1 MVLSSLS
8 DSELIRLY
16 IIENESAFEVLLNR
30 YKNQLFK
37 FIYLKVKDVDLA
49 NDIFQES
56 FIKVVQNIK
65 AGKYND
71 EGKFLPWATRIAQ
84 NLVIDHYRKQ
94 GKVRVFSE
102 RNTFNEDFGIFQRI
116 ACEDKNYLQEKS
128 TQELAQQLI
137 DLLHHL
143 PKVQREIVE
152 MRIFH
157 DLSFKEIA
165 ESEKIS
171 INTALGRMRY
181 ALINLRKLLEENE
194 IVTHFA

>member
-16 IIENESAFEVLLNR
+16 INENESAFEVLLNR
-30 YKNQLFK
+30 YKKQLFK
-37 FIYLKVKDVDLA
+37 FIFMKVKDVDLA
-49 NDIFQES
+49 NDIFQEC

-65 AGKYND
+65 AGKYNE

-94 GKVRVFSE
+94 GKVRIFSE
-102 RNTFNEDFGIFQRI
+102 RNSFNEDFGIFQRI
-116 ACEDKNYLQEKS
+116 ACEDKNYVQEKS
-128 TQELAQQLI
+128 TQELEQQLS
-137 DLLHHL
+137 DLLNHL

-152 MRIFH
+152 KRIFH

-165 ESEKIS
+165 ESENIS

-194 IVTHFA
+194 IVTHFS

>member
-1 MVLSSLS
+1 
-8 DSELIRLY
+8 
-16 IIENESAFEVLLNR
+16 
-30 YKNQLFK
+30 
-37 FIYLKVKDVDLA
+37 
-49 NDIFQES
+49 
-56 FIKVVQNIK
+56 
-65 AGKYND
+65 
-71 EGKFLPWATRIAQ
+71 
-84 NLVIDHYRKQ
+84 VIDHYRKQ

-116 ACEDKNYLQEKS
+116 ACENKNYLQEKS

>member
-16 IIENESAFEVLLNR
+16 INENESAFEVLLNR

-37 FIYLKVKDVDLA
+37 FIYLKVKDLDLA

-65 AGKYND
+65 AGKYNE

>member
-16 IIENESAFEVLLNR
+16 ISQNERAFEVLLRR
-30 YKNQLFK
+30 YKNQVYK
-37 FIYLKVKDVDLA
+37 FIYLKVKDADLA

-65 AGKYND
+65 AGKYNE

-84 NLVIDHYRKQ
+84 NLVIDYYRKHK
-94 GKVRVFSE
+94 KVRIFSE
-102 RNTFNEDFGIFQRI
+102 RNAFNEDFGIFQRI
-116 ACEDKNYLQEKS
+116 ACEDKNYLQKKS
-128 TQELAQQLI
+128 TEELEEQLVE
-137 DLLHHL
+137 LLNHL

-152 MRIFH
+152 LRIFH

-181 ALINLRKLLEENE
+181 ALMNLRKLLEENE

>member
-16 IIENESAFEVLLNR
+16 INENESAFEALLNR

-56 FIKVVQNIK
+56 FIKIVQNIK
-65 AGKYND
+65 AGKYNE

-84 NLVIDHYRKQ
+84 NLVIDYYRKQ

-102 RNTFNEDFGIFQRI
+102 RNSFNEDFGIFQRI
-116 ACEDKNYLQEKS
+116 ACENKNYLQEKS
-128 TQELAQQLI
+128 TQELEQQLI

>member
-1 MVLSSLS
+1 V
-8 DSELIRLY
+8 Y
-16 IIENESAFEVLLNR
+16 
-30 YKNQLFK
+30 K
-37 FIYLKVKDVDLA
+37 FIYLKVKDADLA
-49 NDIFQES
+49 NDIFQDS

-65 AGKYND
+65 AGKYNE

-84 NLVIDHYRKQ
+84 NLVIDYYRKQ
-94 GKVRVFSE
+94 GKVRVLSE

-116 ACEDKNYLQEKS
+116 ACENKNYLQQRS
-128 TQELAQQLI
+128 SMELDKQLVE
-137 DLLHHL
+137 LMNHL

-152 MRIFH
+152 LRIFH

-181 ALINLRKLLEENE
+181 ALINLRKMLEENQ

>member
-16 IIENESAFEVLLNR
+16 ISQNERAFEVLLRR
-30 YKNQLFK
+30 YKNQVYK
-37 FIYLKVKDVDLA
+37 FIYLKVKDADLA

-65 AGKYND
+65 AGKYNE

-84 NLVIDHYRKQ
+84 NLVIDYYRKHK
-94 GKVRVFSE
+94 KVRIFSE
-102 RNTFNEDFGIFQRI
+102 RNAFNEDFGIFQRI
-116 ACEDKNYLQEKS
+116 ACEDKNYLQKKS
-128 TQELAQQLI
+128 TEELEEQLVE
-137 DLLHHL
+137 LLNHL

-152 MRIFH
+152 LRIFH

>member
-16 IIENESAFEVLLNR
+16 INENERAFEVLLKR
-30 YKNQLFK
+30 YKNQVYK

-65 AGKYND
+65 AGKYNE

-84 NLVIDHYRKQ
+84 NLVIDYYRKH
-94 GKVRVFSE
+94 GKVRIFSE
-102 RNTFNEDFGIFQRI
+102 RNAFNEDFGIFQRI
-116 ACEDKNYLQEKS
+116 ACEDKNYLQKKS
-128 TQELAQQLI
+128 TEELEEQLV
-137 DLLHHL
+137 DLLNHL
-143 PKVQREIVE
+143 PKVHREIVE
-152 MRIFH
+152 LRIFH

-171 INTALGRMRY
+171 INTALGRMLY

>member
-1 MVLSSLS
+1 M
-8 DSELIRLY
+8 
-16 IIENESAFEVLLNR
+16 
-30 YKNQLFK
+30 
-37 FIYLKVKDVDLA
+37 
-49 NDIFQES
+49 QETY
-56 FIKVVQNIK
+56 IK
-65 AGKYND
+65 ALDVINQGKYNE

-84 NLVIDHYRKQ
+84 NLVIDYYRKHK
-94 GKVRVFSE
+94 KVRIFSE

-116 ACEDKNYLQEKS
+116 ACEDKNYLQKKS
-128 TQELAQQLI
+128 TEELEEQLVE
-137 DLLHHL
+137 LMNHL

-152 MRIFH
+152 LRIFH

>member
-16 IIENESAFEVLLNR
+16 INDNERAFEVLLKR
-30 YKNQLFK
+30 YKNQVYK
-37 FIYLKVKDVDLA
+37 FIYLKVKDADLA
-49 NDIFQES
+49 NDIFQDS

-65 AGKYND
+65 AGKYNE

-84 NLVIDHYRKQ
+84 NLVIDYYRKQ
-94 GKVRVFSE
+94 GKVRVLSE

-116 ACEDKNYLQEKS
+116 ACENKNYLQQRS
-128 TQELAQQLI
+128 SMELDKQLVE
-137 DLLHHL
+137 LMNHL

-152 MRIFH
+152 LRIFH

-181 ALINLRKLLEENE
+181 ALINLRKMLEENQ

>member
-16 IIENESAFEVLLNR
+16 LGENEKAFEVLLKR
-30 YKNQLFK
+30 YKNQVYK

-65 AGKYND
+65 AGKYNE

-84 NLVIDHYRKQ
+84 NLVIDFYRKQ
-94 GKVRVFSE
+94 SKVRIFSE
-102 RNTFNEDFGIFQRI
+102 RNSFNEDFGIFQRI
-116 ACEDKNYLQEKS
+116 ACEDKNYLQKKS
-128 TQELAQQLI
+128 TEELEEQLVN
-137 DLLHHL
+137 LLHHL
-143 PKVQREIVE
+143 PKVQREIVQ

>member
-16 IIENESAFEVLLNR
+16 IGENEKAFEVLLKR
-30 YKNQLFK
+30 YKNQVYK

-65 AGKYND
+65 AGKYNE

-84 NLVIDHYRKQ
+84 NLVIDYYRKQ
-94 GKVRVFSE
+94 SKVRIFSE
-102 RNTFNEDFGIFQRI
+102 RNSFNEDFGIFQRI
-116 ACEDKNYLQEKS
+116 ACEDKNYLQQKS
-128 TQELAQQLI
+128 TEELEEQLVN
-137 DLLHHL
+137 LLHHL
-143 PKVQREIVE
+143 PKVQREIVQ

>member
-16 IIENESAFEVLLNR
+16 INNNERAFEVLLKR
-30 YKNQLFK
+30 YKNQVYK
-37 FIYLKVKDVDLA
+37 FIYLKVKDADLA
-49 NDIFQES
+49 NDIFQDS
-56 FIKVVQNIK
+56 FIKVVQNMK
-65 AGKYND
+65 SGKYNE

-84 NLVIDHYRKQ
+84 NLVIDYYRKQ
-94 GKVRVFSE
+94 GKVRVLSE

-116 ACEDKNYLQEKS
+116 ACEDKNYLQQIS
-128 TQELAQQLI
+128 TKELDLQLVE
-137 DLLHHL
+137 LMNHL

-152 MRIFH
+152 LRIFH

-181 ALINLRKLLEENE
+181 ALINLRKMLEENQ

>member
-16 IIENESAFEVLLNR
+16 INENESAFEALLNR

-37 FIYLKVKDVDLA
+37 FIFMKVKDVDLA
-49 NDIFQES
+49 NDIFQET

-65 AGKYND
+65 AGKYNE

-94 GKVRVFSE
+94 GKVRIFSE
-102 RNTFNEDFGIFQRI
+102 RNSFNEDFGIFQRI
-116 ACEDKNYLQEKS
+116 ACENKNYLQEKS
-128 TQELAQQLI
+128 TQELEQQLA
-137 DLLHHL
+137 DLLNHL

-152 MRIFH
+152 KRIFH

-165 ESEKIS
+165 ESENIS

-194 IVTHFA
+194 IVTHFS

>member
-16 IIENESAFEVLLNR
+16 INENESAFEALLNR

-56 FIKVVQNIK
+56 FIKIVQNIK
-65 AGKYND
+65 AGKYNE

-84 NLVIDHYRKQ
+84 NLVIDYYRKQ

-102 RNTFNEDFGIFQRI
+102 RNSFNENFGIFQRI
-116 ACEDKNYLQEKS
+116 ACENKNYLQEKS
-128 TQELAQQLI
+128 TQELEQQLI

>member
-16 IIENESAFEVLLNR
+16 INENERAFEVLLKR
-30 YKNQLFK
+30 YKNQVYK

-65 AGKYND
+65 AGKYNE

-84 NLVIDHYRKQ
+84 NLVIDYYRKH
-94 GKVRVFSE
+94 GKVRIFSE
-102 RNTFNEDFGIFQRI
+102 RNAFNEDFGIFQRI
-116 ACEDKNYLQEKS
+116 ACEDKNYLQKKS
-128 TQELAQQLI
+128 TEELEEQLV
-137 DLLHHL
+137 DLLNHL

-152 MRIFH
+152 LRIFH

>member
-16 IIENESAFEVLLNR
+16 INNNERAFEVLLKR
-30 YKNQLFK
+30 YKNQVYK
-37 FIYLKVKDVDLA
+37 FIYLKVKDADLA
-49 NDIFQES
+49 NDIFQDS

-65 AGKYND
+65 AGKYNE

-84 NLVIDHYRKQ
+84 NLVIDYYRKQ
-94 GKVRVFSE
+94 GKVRVLSE

-116 ACEDKNYLQEKS
+116 ACEDKNYLQQIS
-128 TQELAQQLI
+128 TKELDQQLVE
-137 DLLHHL
+137 LMNHL

-152 MRIFH
+152 LRIFH

-181 ALINLRKLLEENE
+181 ALINLRKLLEENQ

>member
-16 IIENESAFEVLLNR
+16 IKNNERAFEVLLKR
-30 YKNQLFK
+30 YKNQVYK

-65 AGKYND
+65 AGKYNE

-84 NLVIDHYRKQ
+84 NLVIDYYRKH
-94 GKVRVFSE
+94 GKVRIFSE
-102 RNTFNEDFGIFQRI
+102 RNAFNEDFGIFQRI
-116 ACEDKNYLQEKS
+116 ACEDKNYLQKKS
-128 TQELAQQLI
+128 TEELEEQLV
-137 DLLHHL
+137 DLLNHL

-152 MRIFH
+152 LRIFH

>member
-16 IIENESAFEVLLNR
+16 INDNERAFAVLLKR
-30 YKNQLFK
+30 YKNQVYK
-37 FIYLKVKDVDLA
+37 FIYLKVKDADLA
-49 NDIFQES
+49 NDIFQDS

-65 AGKYND
+65 AGKYNE

-84 NLVIDHYRKQ
+84 NLVIDYYRKQ

-116 ACEDKNYLQEKS
+116 ACENKNYLQQKS
-128 TQELAQQLI
+128 SMELDQQLI
-137 DLLHHL
+137 ELMNHL

-181 ALINLRKLLEENE
+181 ALMNLRKLLEENE

>member
-16 IIENESAFEVLLNR
+16 INNNERAFEVLLKR
-30 YKNQLFK
+30 YKNQVYK
-37 FIYLKVKDVDLA
+37 FIYLKVKDADLA
-49 NDIFQES
+49 NDIFQDS
-56 FIKVVQNIK
+56 FIKVVQNMK
-65 AGKYND
+65 AGKYNE

-84 NLVIDHYRKQ
+84 NLVIDYYRKQ
-94 GKVRVFSE
+94 GKVRVLSE

-116 ACEDKNYLQEKS
+116 ACEDKNYLQQIS
-128 TQELAQQLI
+128 TKELDLQLVE
-137 DLLHHL
+137 LMNHL

-152 MRIFH
+152 LRIFH

-181 ALINLRKLLEENE
+181 ALINLRKMLEENQ

>member
-16 IIENESAFEVLLNR
+16 IGENEKAFEVLLKR
-30 YKNQLFK
+30 YKNQVYK

-65 AGKYND
+65 AGKYNE

-84 NLVIDHYRKQ
+84 NLVIDYYRKQ
-94 GKVRVFSE
+94 SKVRIFSE
-102 RNTFNEDFGIFQRI
+102 RNSFNEDFGIFQRI
-116 ACEDKNYLQEKS
+116 ACEDKNYLQQRS
-128 TQELAQQLI
+128 TEELEEQLVN
-137 DLLHHL
+137 LLHHL
-143 PKVQREIVE
+143 PKVQREIVQ

>member
-16 IIENESAFEVLLNR
+16 INENESAFEVLLNR

-65 AGKYND
+65 AGKYNE

>member
-16 IIENESAFEVLLNR
+16 INDNERAFEVLLKR
-30 YKNQLFK
+30 YKNQVYK
-37 FIYLKVKDVDLA
+37 FIYLKVKDADLA
-49 NDIFQES
+49 NDIFQDS

-65 AGKYND
+65 AGKYNE

-84 NLVIDHYRKQ
+84 NLVIDYYRKQ
-94 GKVRVFSE
+94 GKVRVLSE

-116 ACEDKNYLQEKS
+116 ACENKNYLQQRS
-128 TQELAQQLI
+128 TMELDQQLVE
-137 DLLHHL
+137 LMNHL

-152 MRIFH
+152 LRIFH

-181 ALINLRKLLEENE
+181 ALINLRKMLEENQ

>member
-16 IIENESAFEVLLNR
+16 ISENEKAFEVLLRR
-30 YKNQLFK
+30 YKNQLYK

-65 AGKYND
+65 AGKYNE

-84 NLVIDHYRKQ
+84 NLVIDYYRKHK
-94 GKVRVFSE
+94 KVRIFSE

-116 ACEDKNYLQEKS
+116 ACEDKNYLQKKS
-128 TQELAQQLI
+128 TEELEEQLVE
-137 DLLHHL
+137 LMNHL

-152 MRIFH
+152 LRIFH

>member
-16 IIENESAFEVLLNR
+16 ISENERAFEVLLRR
-30 YKNQLFK
+30 YKNQVYK

-56 FIKVVQNIK
+56 FIKVIQNIK
-65 AGKYND
+65 AGKYNE

-84 NLVIDHYRKQ
+84 NLVIDYYRKHK
-94 GKVRVFSE
+94 KVRIFSE

-116 ACEDKNYLQEKS
+116 ACEDKNYLQKKS
-128 TQELAQQLI
+128 TEELEEQLVE
-137 DLLHHL
+137 LMNHL

-152 MRIFH
+152 LRIFH